1 VLDAPPKES
10 ETRSWCYVAVGVLA
24 IYCTIPVARPL
35 REVVGEQIGLEFFLY
50 FTIALTVAAGVLAFL
65 NLRKRKLPVN
75 AYVWLFGIVA
85 AFIAYIYHLREIP
98 EEAIHVVEYGVIGIL
113 IYRALVHRVRD
124 FTIYLIATWVVGMV
138 GVVDEYIQWVAP
150 SRYFDLR
157 DIAINFLA
165 GGMSQLAI
173 AAGLRPMIIS
183 GKPGMTSWSRLC
195 FFIAIGL
202 VLLSLGF
209 MNTPQRINWCAAQF
223 PSFSFLADSKS
234 MMVEYGYLYDD
245 PDTGIFRSR
254 FSREQLEQIDQ
265 QRGREVAKILDRS
278 IHDDG
283 YSQFMSIYT
292 VVRDAYVHEA
302 GVHLFRR
309 KKYFDRA
316 QKKSEKQGEYY
327 SIALWENRILQK
339 YFPTALNNSRHRW
352 SPEME
357 SEVTDNASKY
367 PEYESAVSEGIIT
380 RFKEGQVMSIFAFAI
395 LLMVFIGAR
404 LSGFRREN

>member
-1 VLDAPPKES
+1 M
-10 ETRSWCYVAVGVLA
+10 AVGVLA

-223 PSFSFLADSKS
+223 PSFSFL
-234 MMVEYGYLYDD
+234 
-245 PDTGIFRSR
+245 
-254 FSREQLEQIDQ
+254 
-265 QRGREVAKILDRS
+265 
-278 IHDDG
+278 
-283 YSQFMSIYT
+283 
-292 VVRDAYVHEA
+292 
-302 GVHLFRR
+302 
-309 KKYFDRA
+309 
-316 QKKSEKQGEYY
+316 
-327 SIALWENRILQK
+327 
-339 YFPTALNNSRHRW
+339 
-352 SPEME
+352 
-357 SEVTDNASKY
+357 
-367 PEYESAVSEGIIT
+367 
-380 RFKEGQVMSIFAFAI
+380 
-395 LLMVFIGAR
+395 
-404 LSGFRREN
+404 